1 MPFLCE
7 VKGPQAVAGEFIARA
22 SWDGVLRLCVQW
34 SGKDDYEV
42 ADEINISHGT
52 MSKVLKGT
60 AGLWGA
66 RLVKFMRT
74 TENLAPLQ
82 WLADQMGC
90 DVIRRA
96 PLESEV
102 ERSSART
109 PRRIA
114 SWPSSA
120 APADA
125 DPEPAKHSGGNDM
138 RSVDLS
144 HAQAA
149 PAPHTARLAELVA
162 NDVRDTVLAQSLLR
176 ILEDHRS
183 DGDRWL
189 RMQTARLIEQDRR
202 VAA

>member
-1 MPFLCE
+1 MAITFGAIDAKGQESSGKERAQQGEMPFLCE

-66 RLVKFMRT
+66 RLVKFMRS

-102 ERSSART
+102 ERLKRENAEKDR
-109 PRRIA
+109 
-114 SWPSSA
+114 
-120 APADA
+120 
-125 DPEPAKHSGGNDM
+125 E
-138 RSVDLS
+138 
-144 HAQAA
+144 
-149 PAPHTARLAELVA
+149 LAEF
-162 NDVRDTVLAQSLLR
+162 
-176 ILEDHRS
+176 
-183 DGDRWL
+183 
-189 RMQTARLIEQDRR
+189 RR
-202 VAA
+202 ASRR